1 MVSQNVVAVLSRTE
15 QTVPVVSIIGNSG
28 SGKTTLLVAIVQRL
42 KQLGYRVAVVKHAP
56 HGFDID
62 QPKKDS
68 WRFSQAGSDIVML
81 SSSEMISL
89 VEHVDGEPSLTQIET
104 LIGDR
109 VDIVLV
115 EGYKNGNYS
124 KLMVLDDEGNQPILG
139 REEELLATVSGHR
152 TSLGDL
158 QFDDE
163 DVAGIANL
171 LIEQIGRT
179 APREFKGVTRVA
191 DLVLEGSVN
200 QADKLEE
207 LLAESAVLHGHICP
221 GQVLGARM
229 AMRGCHELGIEK
241 PRQEP
246 KRMVVYVEIDRCA
259 TDAIQVATGCKLGKR
274 TMKYIDY
281 GKLAATFVDLHTG
294 RAVRII
300 AREDSREKAT
310 LWHRPEL
317 TKHEVETIA
326 YKAMAD
332 EDLFEIESVLVQI
345 PVEDLPGPPRRR
357 VICDE
362 CGEGVNDCREVIV
375 AGRMLCRACAYGS
388 YYRSE
393 KRDHEQPVTGYSAT
407 RDNHH

>member
-1 MVSQNVVAVLSRTE
+1 
-15 QTVPVVSIIGNSG
+15 
-28 SGKTTLLVAIVQRL
+28 
-42 KQLGYRVAVVKHAP
+42 VVKHAP

-81 SSSEMISL
+81 SSPGRISL
-89 VEHVDGEPSLTQIET
+89 VEHVNGEPSLTQIET

-124 KLMVLDDEGNQPILG
+124 KVMVLDDEGNQPILG
-139 REEELLATVSGHR
+139 RDEELLATVSGHQ
-152 TSLGDL
+152 SSSGGL
-158 QFDDE
+158 QFDDD
-163 DVAGIANL
+163 DVVGIANL
-171 LIEQIGRT
+171 LIEQIGR
-179 APREFKGVTRVA
+179 AVPREFRDVTRMA
-191 DLVLEGSVN
+191 DLVPEGSDN

-221 GQVLGARM
+221 GQVLGVRM

-259 TDAIQVATGCKLGKR
+259 TDAIQVVTGCKLGKR
-274 TMKYIDY
+274 TMKYVDY

-294 RAVRII
+294 KAVRIA

-317 TKHEVETIA
+317 TKHEVEAIA

-345 PVEDLPGPPRRR
+345 PIEDLPGPPHRR
-357 VICDE
+357 VTCDE
-362 CGEGVNDCREVIV
+362 CGEGVNDCREVIA
-375 AGRMLCRACAYGS
+375 AGRVVCRACAYGS
-388 YYRSE
+388 YYRV
-393 KRDHEQPVTGYSAT
+393 KKQDDLQPVTGLITA
-407 RDNHH
+407 RDNH